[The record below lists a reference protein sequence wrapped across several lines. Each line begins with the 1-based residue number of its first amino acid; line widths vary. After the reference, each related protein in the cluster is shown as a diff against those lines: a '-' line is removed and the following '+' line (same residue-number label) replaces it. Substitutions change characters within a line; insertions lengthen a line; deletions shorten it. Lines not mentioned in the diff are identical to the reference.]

1 MLANVDISALAIP
14 DFVAGFV
21 YGLTGDNNLTEIE
34 ACYQGGEVMAAE
46 IEAGI
51 ADIKIGGTDH
61 DIQAGLQFAL
71 AATQI
76 PIALKTCEGMGDDI
90 SAIEQWAS
98 IFKDPAKLAQKLAL
112 HYARH
117 KGEIQTDI
125 STLES
130 DWDSQKYFD
139 AGKDLADIATLAI
152 GPIKSTVGDA
162 FDCGLNDTIA
172 SDIVAGFMYEMPGSS
187 KTITPEYM
195 ESCFKPDDNL
205 LNDICSAANDFATK
219 DNQRVLA
226 GIQKVLADLPTINA
240 SIAACPNAQADWDLV
255 GNWFKY
261 WKGQGEMRVY
271 QTAYKNFSQNYQE
284 IAADAG
290 KVSDAFTSQNF
301 YDTGRDANILALKVL
316 PAPPTMEV
324 EEGFDCG
331 LNDAMVADL
340 MAGFMVQMP
349 GSSGVDRHEYMESCF
364 NTTAYPQ
371 FLDDMCSAA
380 NSFAT
385 KDNQQVLAG
394 IQKVLADLPQL
405 KTIMTAC
412 PDAAADWGLVSGWFK
427 YWKGQGEMKVY
438 QEAYKNF
445 SQNYQ
450 AIADDANKVS
460 DAFVAKDF
468 YGAGKEANAVG
479 LAVLPAP
486 PTLGE
491 SNNTCGLNQTMI
503 ADILAGFVDGFTG
516 HDDRADLESCL
527 AVTDAFEQDMCDVAE
542 AFATKDNQRI
552 LAAIQTILGDLS
564 TINTM
569 LAGCPNDQADFVPA
583 ENWFKF
589 WKGQGEMKVYSTAYK
604 NLSQNYQLIAGQASQ
619 ISDAYEAGDYF
630 TVGKVAAEIGT
641 EALPQQQALGE
652 ANNTCGLTTPI
663 IADIL
668 AGFVMGFTGKDDR
681 VDLEAC
687 FKDTDAF
694 EQDMCDVAEAFAT
707 KDNQRILAGIQT
719 IMGDLSTI
727 NTMLAGCPNDQ
738 ADFQPAENWFKFW
751 KGQGEM
757 KVYQEAYKNVAN
769 NFAQISSQAS
779 ELSDAY
785 TSGDFFSVGKDAAT
799 IAVEV
804 LPQQAAEFLQ

>member
-1 MLANVDISALAIP
+1 MLANVDITALAIP

-21 YGLTGDNNLTEIE
+21 YGLTGDNNLAEIE
-34 ACYQGGEVMAAE
+34 ACYQGGEVMATE

-76 PIALKTCEGMGDDI
+76 PTALKTCEGMTDDLN
-90 SAIEQWAS
+90 AIEQWAS
-98 IFKDPAKLAQKLAL
+98 IFKDPASLAKKLAL

-117 KGEIQTDI
+117 KSQIQADI

-130 DWDSQKYFD
+130 DWDTQKYFD
-139 AGKDLADIATLAI
+139 AGKDLADLATLAI
-152 GPIKSTVGDA
+152 GPISS
-162 FDCGLNDTIA
+162 GLEDVI
-172 SDIVAGFMYEMPGSS
+172 
-187 KTITPEYM
+187 
-195 ESCFKPDDNL
+195 
-205 LNDICSAANDFATK
+205 
-219 DNQRVLA
+219 
-226 GIQKVLADLPTINA
+226 
-240 SIAACPNAQADWDLV
+240 
-255 GNWFKY
+255 
-261 WKGQGEMRVY
+261 
-271 QTAYKNFSQNYQE
+271 
-284 IAADAG
+284 
-290 KVSDAFTSQNF
+290 
-301 YDTGRDANILALKVL
+301 
-316 PAPPTMEV
+316 
-324 EEGFDCG
+324 DCG

-340 MAGFMVQMP
+340 MAGFMNWMP
-349 GSSGVDRHEYMESCF
+349 YSSGIDRHEYMESCF
-364 NTTAYPQ
+364 KTTAYPE
-371 FLDDMCSAA
+371 FLNDMCSAA

-385 KDNQQVLAG
+385 KDNEQVLAG
-394 IQKVLADLPQL
+394 IQKVLGDLPQL
-405 KTIMTAC
+405 KTIMEAC
-412 PDAAADWGLVSGWFK
+412 PDAASDWALVSNWFK

-445 SQNYQ
+445 SGNY
-450 AIADDANKVS
+450 ANIVADAGRISDFFGKNNYYEAGHYANS
-460 DAFVAKDF
+460 VAL
-468 YGAGKEANAVG
+468 E
-479 LAVLPAP
+479 VLPY
-486 PTLGE
+486 PTALGE

-516 HDDRADLESCL
+516 KNDQADLESCL
-527 AVTDAFEQDMCDVAE
+527 TVTDAFEQDMCDVAD
-542 AFATKDNQRI
+542 AFATKDNQKI
-552 LAAIQTILGDLS
+552 LGAIQTILGDLS

-604 NLSQNYQLIAGQASQ
+604 NLSTNFAQ
-619 ISDAYEAGDYF
+619 ISAQATQLNDAYNSGDYF
-630 TVGKVAAEIGT
+630 TVGKVASEIGT
-641 EALPQQQALGE
+641 EALPQQSFEE

-694 EQDMCDVAEAFAT
+694 EQDMCDVADAFAT
-707 KDNQRILAGIQT
+707 KDNQKILAGIQT
-719 IMGDLSTI
+719 ILGDLSTI
-727 NTMLAGCPNDQ
+727 NTMLAGCPADQ

-757 KVYQEAYKNVAN
+757 KVYQTAYKNVAN
-769 NFAQISSQAS
+769 NFAEISTQAS
-779 ELSDAY
+779 ALSDAY
-785 TSGDFFSVGKDAAT
+785 TSGDNFSVGKNASI
-799 IAVEV
+799 IALEV

>member
-1 MLANVDISALAIP
+1 MLANVDIAALAIP

-21 YGLTGDNNLTEIE
+21 YGLTGDNNLEEIE
-34 ACYQGGEVMAAE
+34 ACYQGGEVMATE

-76 PIALKTCEGMGDDI
+76 PVALNTCEGMTDDLN
-90 SAIEQWAS
+90 AIEQWAS

-117 KGEIQTDI
+117 KSQIQADI

-130 DWDSQKYFD
+130 DWDSQMYFD
-139 AGKDLADIATLAI
+139 AGKDLADLATLAI
-152 GPIKSTVGDA
+152 GPISSGLEDD
-162 FDCGLNDTIA
+162 FDCGLNATVA
-172 SDIVAGFMYEMPGSS
+172 ADIVAGFMNAMPGSS
-187 KTITPEYM
+187 KTVTAEYM
-195 ESCFKPDDNL
+195 ESCFKPDVNL

-219 DNQRVLA
+219 DNQKVLA
-226 GIQKVLADLPTINA
+226 GIQTVLGDLPTINA
-240 SIAACPNAQADWDLV
+240 SIAACPNAVADWNLV

-261 WKGQGEMRVY
+261 WKGQGEMKVY

-284 IAADAG
+284 IANDAN
-290 KVSDAFTSQNF
+290 KVSDDFSSNNYFQAG
-301 YDTGRDANILALKVL
+301 YDANVVALKVL
-316 PAPPTMEV
+316 PSPPTMEV

-331 LNDAMVADL
+331 LNDVMIGGL
-340 MAGFMVQMP
+340 MAGFMIEMP
-349 GSSGVDRHEYMESCF
+349 GSSGVDRGVYMESCF
-364 NTTAYPQ
+364 NSTGYPQ
-371 FLDDMCSAA
+371 FLDDMCSAV

-394 IQKVLADLPQL
+394 IQKVLADLPEV
-405 KTIMTAC
+405 KTMMEAC
-412 PDAAADWGLVSGWFK
+412 PDAASDWGLVTNWFK

-445 SQNYQ
+445 SSNYAQ
-450 AIADDANKVS
+450 IAADAGHLSDDFTANRYNAAGRDANT
-460 DAFVAKDF
+460 VAL
-468 YGAGKEANAVG
+468 E
-479 LAVLPAP
+479 VLPAP

-516 HDDRADLESCL
+516 HDDKADLESCL
-527 AVTDAFEQDMCDVAE
+527 AVTDSFEQDMCDVAD
-542 AFATKDNQRI
+542 AFATKDNQKI
-552 LAAIQTILGDLS
+552 LGAIQTILGDLA

-604 NLSQNYQLIAGQASQ
+604 NLSQNFAQISAQASQ
-619 ISDAYEAGDYF
+619 LSDAYEAGDYF
-630 TVGKVAAEIGT
+630 TVGKVASEIGT
-641 EALPQQQALGE
+641 EALPQQALGE

-694 EQDMCDVAEAFAT
+694 EQDMCDVADAFAT

-719 IMGDLSTI
+719 ILGDLSTI

-757 KVYQEAYKNVAN
+757 KVYQTAYKNVAN
-769 NFAQISSQAS
+769 NFAEISTQAS
-779 ELSDAY
+779 ALSDAY